1 MPNEGSVR
9 DVRRGPGRGISPMR
23 VGLPE
28 KYSFSV
34 DLREALT
41 RNGPT
46 AHHGKAESPRGIG
59 FHVPVQ
65 KGLRS
70 VTPPSGARPGSD
82 AAGPRSQVAAS
93 YVGAPG
99 DSLDAT
105 IEAYLRQ
112 LPQAAGWSLHVRRLG
127 PGDYEFDG
135 HRVSI
140 SMRVGEHGYREP
152 LVASQEGDSEPLPK
166 FVQRTCEGILGRQGV
181 GAQGAAAPLP
191 PPQSVQLLQGP
202 PAQGNLN
209 NPSSNS
215 FCHSQADAGSFY
227 AMRSPQPKG
236 VDSRL
241 EAMRMVEHTRSLKC
255 FSPEATQRSMS
266 RNMAVAGQTDMLLRS
281 SPAMPYQ
288 DTVLMPPRHNSA
300 LYLRA

>member
-1 MPNEGSVR
+1 M
-9 DVRRGPGRGISPMR
+9 
-23 VGLPE
+23 PE

-41 RNGPT
+41 RNAPP
-46 AHHGKAESPRGIG
+46 AHLRKSESPRGIG

-70 VTPPSGARPGSD
+70 ITPPSGQRPGSD

-93 YVGAPG
+93 YNGAPG

-112 LPQAAGWSLHVRRLG
+112 LPQVAGWSLLVRRLG

-135 HRVSI
+135 NRVSV
-140 SMRVGEHGYREP
+140 SMRVGEHGYPEP
-152 LVASQEGDSEPLPK
+152 TVSSQECDSEPLPR
-166 FVQRTCEGILGRQGV
+166 FVQRTCEGILART
-181 GAQGAAAPLP
+181 GAAAHP
-191 PPQSVQLLQGP
+191 PPQAMQLV
-202 PAQGNLN
+202 QGNPN
-209 NPSSNS
+209 NPSNSS

-227 AMRSPQPKG
+227 MRSPQPKG

-241 EAMRMVEHTRSLKC
+241 EAMRVAKHTRSLEC
-255 FSPEATQRSMS
+255 FSPEATNRSMS
-266 RNMAVAGQTDMLLRS
+266 RNTAFAGQSDMLARS
-281 SPAMPYQ
+281 GPASPYQ

-300 LYLRA
+300 LYMRA